1 MSYADSRDDP
11 HGDVDAHE
19 FGTFGDNPGQYDA
32 LRIIYRKPDDDRYL
46 NTDTVADPLTHVHQH
61 NHAGIVH
68 GHEHTHSERNINHHS
83 SDDHD
88 EAGAETAGDGTG

>member
-1 MSYADSRDDP
+1 MSDTDSRDDP

-46 NTDTVADPLTHVHQH
+46 NTDTVADPIGHVHE
-61 NHAGIVH
+61 H
-68 GHEHTHSERNINHHS
+68 GHGGLRHGHIHIHGDTHINHHPE
-83 SDDHD
+83 SDHDIHHD
-88 EAGAETAGDGTG
+88 EAGTETA